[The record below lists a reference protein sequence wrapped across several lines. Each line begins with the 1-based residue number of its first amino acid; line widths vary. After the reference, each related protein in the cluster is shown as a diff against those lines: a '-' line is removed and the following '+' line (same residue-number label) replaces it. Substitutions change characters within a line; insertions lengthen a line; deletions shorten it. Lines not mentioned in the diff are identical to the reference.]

1 MKREIKFRV
10 WDGKKMLYDNDN
22 SNLMV
27 EHYNSVWSVF
37 CQSLQ
42 DVNKDFILMQFTGLK
57 DKNGREI
64 YEGDIVSYFGF
75 YEGDYFEKGGMGF
88 IQWDEEHHYVAKWG
102 NDEMYICS
110 TWDLAK
116 NYGGTVIG
124 NIYEN
129 PELLK

>member
-1 MKREIKFRV
+1 MKREIKFRA

-57 DKNGREI
+57 DKNGKDI
-64 YEGDIVSYFGF
+64 YERDVVAYHDWRDDGTGYS
-75 YEGDYFEKGGMGF
+75 EK
-88 IQWDEEHHYVAKWG
+88 ILISEPVY
-102 NDEMYICS
+102 
-110 TWDLAK
+110 
-116 NYGGTVIG
+116 YGGGSFYPISNQPPDEFEVIG

-129 PELLK
+129 PEILKENTK